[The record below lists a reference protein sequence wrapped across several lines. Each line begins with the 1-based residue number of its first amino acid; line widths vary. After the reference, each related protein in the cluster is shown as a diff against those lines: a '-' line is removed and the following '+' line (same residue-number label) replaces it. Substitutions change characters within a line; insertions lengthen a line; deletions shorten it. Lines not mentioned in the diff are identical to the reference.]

1 MWPSRFGPKVFC
13 PLNSGNTS
21 VTVEDSY
28 PCCIAAR
35 GIEFHDGSVHRK
47 VRTHS
52 GRILVG
58 EEFRGE

>member
-1 MWPSRFGPKVFC
+1 
-13 PLNSGNTS
+13 LNSGNTS

-28 PCCIAAR
+28 PCCLAAR